1 MKKGYKAISCFNVSW
16 EESTVEHVAT
26 FGSNAE
32 YQIEIKTVNDITE
45 SRNTTQIQLPGITV
59 II

>member
-1 MKKGYKAISCFNVSW
+1 VSW

-32 YQIEIKTVNDITE
+32 YQIEIKTVND
-45 SRNTTQIQLPGITV
+45 LK
-59 II
+59 

>member
-1 MKKGYKAISCFNVSW
+1 VKKGNKAISCVNVSW
-16 EESTVEHVAT
+16 KESTVERVAT

-45 SRNTTQIQLPGITV
+45 SRNTARIQLPGITV